1 LCPLRRVI
9 RVDIK
14 TGFLGEIDRY
24 CSGQGVAA
32 AEILVS
38 DRRLTMIA
46 QIGGQCSAI
55 STLSLQVRNDL

>member
-1 LCPLRRVI
+1 
-9 RVDIK
+9 VDIK

-24 CSGQGVAA
+24 CNGQGVAA